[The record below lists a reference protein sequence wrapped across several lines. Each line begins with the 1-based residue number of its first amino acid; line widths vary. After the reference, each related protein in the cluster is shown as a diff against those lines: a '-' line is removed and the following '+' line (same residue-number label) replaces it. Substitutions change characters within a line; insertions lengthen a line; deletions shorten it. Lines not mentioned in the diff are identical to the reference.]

1 MAGDKRKVQE
11 INAGSMADIAF
22 LLLIFFLVATTMNTD
37 TGLTRVLPPMP
48 DPNQKQEDVKVKERN
63 LLLVFVSKGN
73 NIMAGGQQM
82 DIHQLKDKAKEF
94 ISTASLPDVIFM
106 ILFFFMISTTM
117 RDQELLVRYKLPTA
131 TEVQKLEKK
140 SLVSF
145 IHIGQPTPIMQAKF
159 GTAPRIQLNDSYRTE
174 KDILD
179 FIAAERDKLNESDR
193 ALMTVCLK
201 ADDQTK
207 MGIITD
213 VKQELRRANALK
225 LSYAA
230 SKSMGY

>member
-94 ISTASLPDVIFM
+94 ILNPMEDENLPEKEVKEFE
-106 ILFFFMISTTM
+106 
-117 RDQELLVRYKLPTA
+117 RGGHAQVRS
-131 TEVQKLEKK
+131 EIRRSERR
-140 SLVSF
+140 S
-145 IHIGQPTPIMQAKF
+145 AKYINQ
-159 GTAPRIQLNDSYRTE
+159 GGSAEDLGGR
-174 KDILD
+174 
-179 FIAAERDKLNESDR
+179 AA
-193 ALMTVCLK
+193 
-201 ADDQTK
+201 
-207 MGIITD
+207 
-213 VKQELRRANALK
+213 
-225 LSYAA
+225 
-230 SKSMGY
+230 